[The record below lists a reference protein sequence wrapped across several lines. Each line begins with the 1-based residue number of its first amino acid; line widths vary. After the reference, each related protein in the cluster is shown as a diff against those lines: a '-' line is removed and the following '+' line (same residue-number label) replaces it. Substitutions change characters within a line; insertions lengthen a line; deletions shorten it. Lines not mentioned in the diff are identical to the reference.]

1 VSREKRHDSGKI
13 VNNFSSVKSRAVRFG
28 SDHVIRSEQ
37 SERETGNQIMPG
49 MRENSRAQ
57 TVAMERQ
64 QTEEHAEDSEQNHS
78 AHALIRKRDVL
89 AVWTRGG
96 AL

>member
-1 VSREKRHDSGKI
+1 
-13 VNNFSSVKSRAVRFG
+13 
-28 SDHVIRSEQ
+28 
-37 SERETGNQIMPG
+37 MPG